1 MIKFALLWEILAY
14 NLFLPEGR
22 PLNPRWHLICWFIF
36 LLMATA
42 LVGCGGNEP
51 VQLEG
56 VEVRE
61 YQGKDL
67 SSVAT
72 DFVENTIKG
81 PQYIDRDSYRLEVGG
96 LVERPRQYTYDEVL
110 DHQSYSKVS
119 QLMCVEGWSVDIL
132 WEGML
137 VRDLF
142 NEAGVKPEANTVV
155 LYAVDGYST
164 SFPLSWFYDKDI
176 IMAWKMN
183 GITIPPE
190 RGFPFHLVAEDKWG
204 YKWIKWITKI
214 ELSNDPNFR
223 GYWESRGYN
232 QDGAR
237 TGPKVGP

>member
-1 MIKFALLWEILAY
+1 MDVHQSTHFLYRYALISFLIAIFAIL
-14 NLFLPEGR
+14 FS
-22 PLNPRWHLICWFIF
+22 
-36 LLMATA
+36 
-42 LVGCGGNEP
+42 LVGCGSDQP

-72 DFVENTIKG
+72 DFVENSIKG
-81 PQYIDRDSYRLEVGG
+81 PQYIDVETYRLEVGG
-96 LVERPRQYTYDEVL
+96 LVDNPREYTYDEVL
-110 DHQSYSKVS
+110 SHQSYSKVS
-119 QLMCVEGWSVDIL
+119 ELMCVEGWSVDIL

-142 NEAGVKPEANTVV
+142 EEAGVKPEANTVV
-155 LYAVDGYST
+155 MYAVDGYT
-164 SFPLSWFYDKDI
+164 SSYPLSWFYDRDI

-183 GITIPPE
+183 DITIPPE

-214 ELSNDPNFR
+214 ELTSDPEFR

-237 TGPKVGP
+237 TGSKFGR

>member
-1 MIKFALLWEILAY
+1 MNAWRH
-14 NLFLPEGR
+14 LFL
-22 PLNPRWHLICWFIF
+22 WFIVLMITS
-36 LLMATA
+36 LLA
-42 LVGCGGNEP
+42 GCGEQQP

-81 PQYIDRDSYRLEVGG
+81 PQYIDKESYRLEVGG
-96 LVERPRQYTYDEVL
+96 LVDQPREYTYDEVL
-110 DHQSYSKVS
+110 AHQNYSKVS

-142 NEAGVKPEANTVV
+142 NDVGVKPEANTVV
-155 LYAVDGYST
+155 MYAVDGYS
-164 SFPLSWFYDKDI
+164 SSYPLSWFYDKDI

-214 ELSNDPNFR
+214 ELTSDPNFR
-223 GYWESRGYN
+223 GYWESRGYS

-237 TGPKVGP
+237 TGPKFGP

>member
-1 MIKFALLWEILAY
+1 MKVWMRPA
-14 NLFLPEGR
+14 FL
-22 PLNPRWHLICWFIF
+22 FIF
-36 LLMATA
+36 LMISL
-42 LVGCGGNEP
+42 LPISCGEQQP

-61 YQGKDL
+61 YQGKNL

-81 PQYIDRDSYRLEVGG
+81 PQYIDQESYRLEVGG
-96 LVERPRQYTYDEVL
+96 LVDQPREYTYYEIL
-110 DHQSYSKVS
+110 AHQSYSKVS

-137 VRDLF
+137 IRDLF
-142 NEAGVKPEANTVV
+142 QEVGVKPEANTVI

-183 GITIPPE
+183 DITIPPE

-204 YKWIKWITKI
+204 YKWIKWITRI
-214 ELSNDPNFR
+214 ELSSDPNFK
-223 GYWESRGYN
+223 GYWESRGYSN
-232 QDGAR
+232 DGAR
-237 TGPKVGP
+237 TGPKFDR

>member
-1 MIKFALLWEILAY
+1 MIA
-14 NLFLPEGR
+14 
-22 PLNPRWHLICWFIF
+22 
-36 LLMATA
+36 
-42 LVGCGGNEP
+42 GCDNQET

-81 PQYIDRDSYRLEVGG
+81 PQYIDRASYRLEVDG
-96 LVERPRQYTYDEVL
+96 LVGQPRQYTYDEVL

-142 NEAGVKPEANTVV
+142 GEVGVKPEANTVI

-204 YKWIKWITKI
+204 YKWIKWITRI
-214 ELSNDPNFR
+214 ELSSDPNYR
-223 GYWESRGYN
+223 GYWEQRGYN
-232 QDGAR
+232 QSGDR
-237 TGPKVGP
+237 TGPKIGP

>member
-1 MIKFALLWEILAY
+1 MRKMIFLIC
-14 NLFLPEGR
+14 LFLPV
-22 PLNPRWHLICWFIF
+22 P
-36 LLMATA
+36 A
-42 LVGCGGNEP
+42 LVGTACGSSTD
-51 VQLEG
+51 VVKLEG

-67 SSVAT
+67 SSVST

-81 PQYIDRDSYRLEVGG
+81 PQYIDRDSYRLEISG
-96 LVERPRQYTYDEVL
+96 LVERSGLYTYDEVL
-110 DHQSYSKVS
+110 AHQSYSKVS

-137 VRDLF
+137 ARDLF
-142 NEAGVKPEANTVV
+142 NEASVKPEANTVI
-155 LYAVDGYST
+155 LYAADGYST

-214 ELSNDPNFR
+214 ELTNDPNYR
-223 GYWESRGYN
+223 GYWESRGFN
-232 QDGAR
+232 QSGDR
-237 TGPKVGP
+237 SGPKLSD

>member
-1 MIKFALLWEILAY
+1 MKITALFAGSFLLLS
-14 NLFLPEGR
+14 
-22 PLNPRWHLICWFIF
+22 IF
-36 LLMATA
+36 LGA
-42 LVGCGGNEP
+42 GCDSDKDA
-51 VQLEG
+51 VRLEG

-67 SSVAT
+67 SSVST

-96 LVERPRQYTYDEVL
+96 MVERPRQYTYDEVL
-110 DHQSYSKVS
+110 AHQSYSKVS

-142 NEAGVKPEANTVV
+142 SEAEVKPEANTVI

-190 RGFPFHLVAEDKWG
+190 RGFPLHLVAEDKWG

-214 ELSNDPNFR
+214 ELVNDPNYQ
-223 GYWESRGYN
+223 GYWESRGFN
-232 QDGAR
+232 QSGDR
-237 TGPKVGP
+237 SGPKLSN

>member
-1 MIKFALLWEILAY
+1 MSSRVVRILKFETAA
-14 NLFLPEGR
+14 
-22 PLNPRWHLICWFIF
+22 
-36 LLMATA
+36 A
-42 LVGCGGNEP
+42 LVLLGLSLFPLGCGDEEP
-51 VQLEG
+51 VKLEG

-72 DFVENTIKG
+72 DFVENSIKG
-81 PQYIDRDSYRLEVGG
+81 PQYIDQESYRLEVGG
-96 LVERPRQYTYDEVL
+96 LVDRPREYTYDEVL
-110 DHQSYSKVS
+110 SHQSYSKVS
-119 QLMCVEGWSVDIL
+119 TLECVEGWKVDIL

-142 NEAGVKPEANTVV
+142 QEAGVKPEANTVV
-155 LYAVDGYST
+155 MYAADGYT
-164 SFPLSWFYDKDI
+164 SSYPLSWFYDRDI

-183 GITIPPE
+183 DITIPSE

-214 ELSNDPNFR
+214 ELTSDPSFR

-237 TGPKVGP
+237 TGPKFGF

>member
-1 MIKFALLWEILAY
+1 MSRYTRGLMIIEIMAACLAAALT
-14 NLFLPEGR
+14 LFP
-22 PLNPRWHLICWFIF
+22 I
-36 LLMATA
+36 
-42 LVGCGGNEP
+42 GCGEQQP

-61 YQGKDL
+61 YKGKDL

-81 PQYIDRDSYRLEVGG
+81 PQYIDQESYRLEVGG
-96 LVERPRQYTYDEVL
+96 LVDQPREFTYDEIL
-110 DHQSYSKVS
+110 SHQSYSKVS
-119 QLMCVEGWSVDIL
+119 QLLCVEGWSVDIL

-142 NEAGVKPEANTVV
+142 QEVGVKPEANTVI

-183 GITIPPE
+183 DITIPPE

-214 ELSNDPNFR
+214 ELSNDPDFR

-237 TGPKVGP
+237 TGPKIGR

>member
-1 MIKFALLWEILAY
+1 MMAATLA
-14 NLFLPEGR
+14 
-22 PLNPRWHLICWFIF
+22 
-36 LLMATA
+36 
-42 LVGCGGNEP
+42 GCGGNKP

-81 PQYIDRDSYRLEVGG
+81 PQYIDRESYRLEVGG
-96 LVERPRQYTYDEVL
+96 LVERPRPYTYDEVL

-137 VRDLF
+137 LRDLF
-142 NEAGVKPEANTVV
+142 NEAGVRPEANTVV
-155 LYAVDGYST
+155 LHAVDGYST

-214 ELSNDPNFR
+214 ELTNDPNFR
-223 GYWESRGYN
+223 GYWESRGYS
-232 QDGAR
+232 QDGSR
-237 TGPKVGP
+237 TGPKLGP